1 MGDFKNYEEAF
12 EAMMAFVS
20 SYFLIEHETVT
31 ADDEEFARRLTKLML
46 RIMTQLMELGMRK
59 GGEPVFNLTFYM
71 KDHGGGYGEVRYAM
85 ETISGELYER
95 FKLGKLGLD
104 LEEGIKKWY
113 ESTFGEELTDGGFDA
128 LKAWG
133 GVLKDE

>member
-1 MGDFKNYEEAF
+1 MDKFKNYEEAF
-12 EAMMAFVS
+12 EAMLVFVS
-20 SYFLIEHETVT
+20 NYFLIEKEKPTIE
-31 ADDEEFARRLTKLML
+31 DEEFARRLTKVTL

-59 GGEPVFNLTFYM
+59 DGEPVFNITFYM

-85 ETISGELYER
+85 ETIGGQLFER
-95 FKLGKLGLD
+95 FKLGKLGRD

>member
-71 KDHGGGYGEVRYAM
+71 KDHGGGYGEVRYAF
-85 ETISGELYER
+85 ETIGGELFER
-95 FKLGKLGLD
+95 FKLGKLGRD

>member
-1 MGDFKNYEEAF
+1 
-12 EAMMAFVS
+12 
-20 SYFLIEHETVT
+20 
-31 ADDEEFARRLTKLML
+31 
-46 RIMTQLMELGMRK
+46 MELGMRK

-71 KDHGGGYGEVRYAM
+71 KDFGAGYGEVRYAM

-133 GVLKDE
+133 GVVDNG